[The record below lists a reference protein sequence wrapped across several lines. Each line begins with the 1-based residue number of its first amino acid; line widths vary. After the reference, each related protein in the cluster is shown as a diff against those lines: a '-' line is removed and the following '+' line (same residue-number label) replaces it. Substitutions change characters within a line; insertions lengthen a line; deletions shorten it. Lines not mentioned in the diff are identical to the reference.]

1 MTNRSPDTRS
11 RRLSRRSLLAGLT
24 GLSLGATL
32 VACGG
37 SAAAPTAAPTAPKA
51 VEPTKPTG
59 AAATT
64 PAPAAKV
71 AETTKP
77 AAAPAAKTGGAN
89 LRWMVLSAPWVDML
103 SNNLKE
109 FTDQTGHTVTIDSQ
123 TWQEKLLAILTA
135 GSDEVDFYM
144 SNKGTYGLRYA
155 EAGWYEDMQKYVST
169 AGADYDVKD
178 FAQAAIDTCTVNGKL
193 VGIPTWA
200 DHNFYY
206 YRKDLYE
213 KAAIG
218 TLPTDKP
225 ITFEQFAEH
234 MGKLTDRGKQQYGVV
249 TRGGARALIPMWV
262 SWFVAN
268 GGAWKD
274 ASGAWGLNT
283 PAAIKSY
290 LEYGRMLRE
299 WGPPGITEQ
308 TDLNEIYCQ
317 GKAASYINT
326 VVITPVMLDAQKCG
340 QAGQTLVAPMP
351 GGRPYFFSWY
361 MAISPFS
368 KHKDAAWQFIQW
380 ASSKKNNVRSA
391 LLGLPPVRNSA
402 WSDPEFT
409 KSEIATKNKSLIE
422 AQRVSTA
429 GGVADWLPPV
439 NQVLEA
445 RDAIGAVVLKAAEG
459 ASEAEVKAAADKLVT
474 QMQEIEKRK

>member
-1 MTNRSPDTRS
+1 MTPHLDRVSASMVS
-11 RRLSRRSLLAGLT
+11 RRRLLGQFSGLALAIT
-24 GLSLGATL
+24 A

-37 SAAAPTAAPTAPKA
+37 PAASPTSAPAPTTA
-51 VEPTKPTG
+51 
-59 AAATT
+59 
-64 PAPAAKV
+64 PAPAKAPEAV
-71 AETTKP
+71 KP
-77 AAAPAAKTGGAN
+77 TSAATAAAPAAKTGGAH

-103 SNNLKE
+103 KSNQAE
-109 FTDQTGHTVTIDSQ
+109 FEQQTGHTVTIDSQ

-155 EAGWYEDMQKYVST
+155 ESGWYEDMQQHVAT
-169 AGADYDVKD
+169 AGSDYDFKD

-193 VGIPTWA
+193 IGIPTWA

-213 KAAIG
+213 KAGIG
-218 TLPTDKP
+218 PLATDKA
-225 ITFEQFAEH
+225 ITFAQFAEH
-234 MGKLTDRGKQQYGVV
+234 MGKLTKRDAQQYGVV

-262 SWFVAN
+262 SWFVQD

-290 LEYGRMLRE
+290 MDYGRMLRE

-326 VVITPVMLDAQKCG
+326 VVITPQMLDPQKCG
-340 QAGQTLVAPMP
+340 KADTTAVAPMP

-361 MAISPFS
+361 MSISPFS
-368 KHKDAAWQFIQW
+368 KQKAAAWQFIEW
-380 ASSKKNNVRSA
+380 ASNKKNNVRTA
-391 LLGLPPVRNSA
+391 LMGLPPVRTSVWTDPA
-402 WSDPEFT
+402 FAQSDA
-409 KSEIATKNKSLIE
+409 ATKNKSLIE
-422 AQRVSTA
+422 AQRTSIA

-439 NQVLEA
+439 FQVLEA

-459 ASEAEVKAAADKLVT
+459 ASEADVKAAADNLVKE
-474 QMQEIEKRK
+474 MREIEKRR